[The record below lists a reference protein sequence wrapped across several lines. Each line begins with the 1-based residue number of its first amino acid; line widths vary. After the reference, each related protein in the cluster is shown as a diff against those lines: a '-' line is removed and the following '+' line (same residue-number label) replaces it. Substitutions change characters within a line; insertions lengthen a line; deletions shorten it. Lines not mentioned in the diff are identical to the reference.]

1 VEARYGFCT
10 KRFRTDCSTGREDAV
25 TDVDTTAAAPTRRA
39 AQRREA
45 ICDAVFELLGEVGY
59 DRMTMDAVA
68 ARAHASKATIYRSW
82 PDKPELVVEAL
93 VNRFSTTPEPDD
105 TGSLRGDLMALATNA
120 CEIANSP
127 DGDVITGILT
137 AATMNQT
144 LATAM
149 HECMYESKRKTHAT
163 IVGRAVARGELESAQ
178 SAALLHEVVH
188 AMLLTRKFW
197 SDEQVDEKFALHLV
211 DDILIPLLTRC
222 TCQ

>member
-1 VEARYGFCT
+1 MEARYGFCT
-10 KRFRTDCSTGREDAV
+10 KRFRTDDSIDREDAV
-25 TDVDTTAAAPTRRA
+25 TDMDTTVAAPTGRA

-93 VNRFSTTPEPDD
+93 VNRLGSTSEPAD
-105 TGSLRGDLMALATNA
+105 TGSLRGDLLALTNSA
-120 CEIANSP
+120 CEIASSP
-127 DGDVITGILT
+127 DGDVITGIMT

-144 LATAM
+144 LATTL
-149 HECMYESKRKTHAT
+149 HECMYESKRKVHDT
-163 IVGRAVARGELESAQ
+163 IVGRAMARGELDSPE

-188 AMLLTRKFW
+188 AILLTRKL
-197 SDEQVDEKFALHLV
+197 SGGEQDDQKFAVHVV
-211 DDILIPLLTRC
+211 DDILVPLLTRC
-222 TCQ
+222 KCR